1 MHFHFFQTN
10 NWTVD
15 TTCTS
20 ITADEIPTVDGSVT
34 GVMEAYIAR
43 TPDANNYGAMTGAS
57 ITNSGTVK
65 TATLNVTGKS
75 TLTGAVTAGNSL
87 SVAGTS
93 TLTGAV
99 TAGSTLYVGG
109 ITRLGT
115 STSTYKL
122 NVGGDIYSSAT
133 IRGTTLQLSGLGY
146 SSSDKRLKNIHGE
159 YNIGLDDISKIPI
172 VSYDMKEDEEHKETI
187 GTVAQDVQEL
197 VPEIVTED
205 DKGYLA
211 LDYSRLSLIS
221 LKGVQLLIKE
231 IQELKQEIKELK
243 EKGGE

>member
-1 MHFHFFQTN
+1 MEPKFTYLYKRFHFHFFQTN

-20 ITADEIPTVDGSVT
+20 ITADEVPTVNGSVT

-43 TPDANNYGAMTGAS
+43 TPDANNYGAMTGTS

-65 TATLNVTGKS
+65 TATLNVTG
-75 TLTGAVTAGNSL
+75 
-87 SVAGTS
+87 TS

-99 TAGSTLYVGG
+99 TAGSTLYVSG

-115 STSTYKL
+115 STSSYKL

-159 YNIGLDDISKIPI
+159 YNIGLEDISKIPI
-172 VSYDMKEDEEHKETI
+172 VSYDMKDDEEHKETI

-211 LDYSRLSLIS
+211 LDYSRLGLIS